1 MKEIRLKQLA
11 FENFKGL
18 VKKTIEF
25 GHVTTISGVNASGK
39 TRVFDAFL
47 YLLFG
52 KNSRDEE
59 KFQVRP
65 VDADGNVVH
74 NVEITDSGDFEI
86 TEDGSTR
93 EMTLKK
99 VSKEKWVKRRGSDT
113 TELQGNENSYEIDG
127 YPRSERD
134 YKEAVN
140 DIVEEKVF
148 KILTN
153 PKYFPSMP
161 WKEQRAVL
169 MSLATQQSD
178 ADMARSMGGYGDII
192 DELEKAPSTDDILA
206 KYKKELT
213 EYKKRQGELPVRID
227 EVSKQRI
234 PEEKIAEYETALDAA
249 KKRDEEIALVDY
261 SSMAYEERIKKERLE
276 SELKLENS
284 KFDNE
289 QSQKM
294 YDAQK
299 ELREAEY
306 QHKMLSGEIQSLNNK
321 LESHENNIYTINCE
335 LGVLEKE
342 LDKLSQAQMDEAKLV
357 CPVCHRR
364 YSAKKIEDLR
374 KDFFSHTN
382 EKMIFV
388 NESIKTRKEELNK
401 EHQEKAKLRE
411 QVAQLKNSL
420 IGVELI
426 LNKKIPVEELPVR
439 EWFVNTDVYKDLTSK
454 IAQADVAIKH
464 YEEEESKQEILKQEK
479 IAVEGKILD
488 LEHEIKNSVANNS
501 AVAARVDELQKEQR
515 EVGANV
521 MRCEKVISLVERFI
535 REKMDLISNQI
546 NGKFEGVN
554 WKLFETQINGGV
566 RETCECTIDGVPYA
580 SANSGHQII
589 AGLNIIKTLQEVYGV
604 KAPIFIDNAESV
616 NDYNYPDMDCQMV
629 FLKVSDDK
637 ELVVDAIN

>member
-178 ADMARSMGGYGDII
+178 ADMARSMGGYVDII

-249 KKRDEEIALVDY
+249 KKRDEEIVLVDY

-335 LGVLEKE
+335 LGSLEKE
-342 LDKLSQAQMDEAKLV
+342 LDRLSQAQMDEAKLV

-388 NESIKTRKEELNK
+388 NESIKIRKEELDK

-464 YEEEESKQEILKQEK
+464 YEEEESKQEVLKQEK

-616 NDYNYPDMDCQMV
+616 NDFNYPDMDCQMV

-637 ELVVDAIN
+637 ELVVDTTN